1 MIRSYWYLGL
11 VALAAVLAALG
22 PYGAPLAVVGL
33 ALGIF
38 FGTVSIRR
46 GMLSP
51 TSLNSGSH
59 HPAPAIYSGSAPH
72 SAYSGSAQH
81 SGPDATTPPGV

>member
-1 MIRSYWYLGL
+1 MIRSYWYVGL
-11 VALAAVLAALG
+11 VALAAVLTALG

-51 TSLNSGSH
+51 TSLDTGSG
-59 HPAPAIYSGSAPH
+59 HPAVYNGDGAHAV
-72 SAYSGSAQH
+72 A
-81 SGPDATTPPGV
+81 PDATTPPGA